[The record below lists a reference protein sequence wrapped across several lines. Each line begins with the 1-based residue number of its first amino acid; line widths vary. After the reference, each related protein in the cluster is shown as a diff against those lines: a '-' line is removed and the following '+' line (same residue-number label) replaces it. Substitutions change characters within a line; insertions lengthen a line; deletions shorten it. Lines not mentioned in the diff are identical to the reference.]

1 MLDFER
7 RVARSKCASEL
18 SVARRCQSRKR
29 ASTVTVHGLGGL
41 PPGLGGLPPPSTRA
55 PSFATVP
62 PLFRSSVAGI
72 DSLVKHAPHSGRD
85 VLMRCLP
92 RCHPRRWKEADLQAC
107 SNPVCAFPGSLVKPS
122 LAQPCESSVSG
133 VPEMLTACVPRCVPR
148 NLPTETTLRLRS
160 ATRRTRVM
168 MRPAR
173 YLWLR
178 RRSDKRCPCLDP
190 ESVEPERHRVPRTS
204 RWRRAR
210 CLRAAHAR
218 RQRSDLKAARI
229 SSLNSSGSSQAAKC
243 PPLSTSLK

>member
-1 MLDFER
+1 LDFER

-92 RCHPRRWKEADLQAC
+92 RCHPRRWKEADLQEG
-107 SNPVCAFPGSLVKPS
+107 SNPVCASPGSWLS
-122 LAQPCESSVSG
+122 Q
-133 VPEMLTACVPRCVPR
+133 
-148 NLPTETTLRLRS
+148 LRS
-160 ATRRTRVM
+160 TMRAERVRR
-168 MRPAR
+168 AGNA
-173 YLWLR
+173 
-178 RRSDKRCPCLDP
+178 
-190 ESVEPERHRVPRTS
+190 HRVRAPVPGRIFAPRDNEAAAQKMTVAAAAATS
-204 RWRRAR
+204 
-210 CLRAAHAR
+210 
-218 RQRSDLKAARI
+218 
-229 SSLNSSGSSQAAKC
+229 SS
-243 PPLSTSLK
+243 